1 MMNLI
6 IIDEDSRINGIGTY
20 LRDIILIFKQIGAII
35 YRVNHNNTLDVFS
48 VKKNDEIITFS
59 FSSRLLESYNKI
71 IDKFLGL
78 YIADSK
84 QNLFMLNYTPC
95 EDLIRTLKR
104 RFPLSKIVF
113 TVHDLCWTTPLMGDI
128 DKLKYMVST
137 EFCKE
142 SGKEG
147 IDNISKVFME
157 EKHMFQLSDAVIV
170 LAGGTRR
177 VLTEVYGIDPK
188 KIHLIPNGL
197 QDTYKPVSRERKQE
211 IRSAK
216 FLSGHEKILLF
227 AGRVHYMKGV
237 YSLIRSFSQVLQIYP
252 ECRLVIAGFLLDPP
266 KVLSLT
272 GNAASKIIFT
282 GQIPKKELDE
292 WISITDIGI
301 LPSYTEQCCYWGI
314 ELMMHGVPV
323 ITTDGFNLQEMFAEG
338 YNAGIVK
345 IGDREDAKIF
355 EYNLADE
362 IVKLLHADAECRKL
376 GEQGRRVYETRY
388 TSESMYTGYK
398 TLIDT
403 LFSNV
408 DK

>member
-1 MMNLI
+1 MNVI
-6 IIDEDSRINGIGTY
+6 IIDDDANSRINGIGTY
-20 LRDIILIFKQIGAII
+20 LQTLIPLFKRMGACIT
-35 YRVNHNNTLDVFS
+35 RVGYNGACKTFTIREENGIRVF
-48 VKKNDEIITFS
+48 
-59 FSSRLLESYNKI
+59 LLPPIPASYCFKVLE
-71 IDKFLGL
+71 KLLGL
-78 YIADSK
+78 YLEDSAT
-84 QNLFMLNYTPC
+84 NLFMLHYSPC
-95 EDLIRTLKR
+95 DDLIRFLKK
-104 RFPLSKIVF
+104 RFPLSKISF
-113 TVHDLCWTTPLMGDI
+113 TIHDMIWTALLWGDVE
-128 DKLKYMVST
+128 KLKEIVRSVPPKAEKE
-137 EFCKE
+137 EFV
-142 SGKEG
+142 
-147 IDNISKVFME
+147 KVRKSFKAEQAMYT
-157 EKHMFQLSDAVIV
+157 LADAVIV

-237 YSLIRSFSQVLQIYP
+237 YSLIRSFSQVLQVYP

-272 GNAASKIIFT
+272 GNGASKIIFT

-323 ITTDGFNLQEMFAEG
+323 ITTDGFNLQEMFTEG

-345 IGDREDAKIF
+345 IRNREEPEKF
-355 EYNLADE
+355 EHELAGE
-362 IVKLLHADAECRKL
+362 IIRLLHDDAECRKL
-376 GEQGRRVYETRY
+376 GEQGRQVYETRY
-388 TSESMYTGYK
+388 TVESMYSGYK
-398 TLIDT
+398 MLTDT

-408 DK
+408 NK

>member
-1 MMNLI
+1 MNVI
-6 IIDEDSRINGIGTY
+6 IIDDDANSRINGIGTY
-20 LRDIILIFKQIGAII
+20 LQTLIPLLKRMGACITRVAYNGTCKTFAIREENGIREFLLPLLPASYCFK
-35 YRVNHNNTLDVFS
+35 VV
-48 VKKNDEIITFS
+48 E
-59 FSSRLLESYNKI
+59 
-71 IDKFLGL
+71 KFLGL
-78 YIADSK
+78 YIEDSAD
-84 QNLFMLNYTPC
+84 NLFMLHYSPC
-95 EDLIRTLKR
+95 DDLIRFLKR
-104 RFPLSKIVF
+104 RFSLSKISF
-113 TVHDLCWTTPLMGDI
+113 TIHDMIWTALLWGDVE
-128 DKLKYMVST
+128 KLKETVRSVPQNA
-137 EFCKE
+137 EKE
-142 SGKEG
+142 ESV
-147 IDNISKVFME
+147 KVRKSFKAEQAMYT
-157 EKHMFQLSDAVIV
+157 LSDAVIV

-177 VLTEVYGIDPK
+177 VLTEIYGIDPK

-197 QDTYKPVSRERKQE
+197 KDSYKPVSCERKQE
-211 IRSAK
+211 IRAEK

-237 YSLIRSFSQVLQIYP
+237 YSLIRCFSQVLQVYP
-252 ECRLVIAGFLLDPP
+252 ECRLVIAGYLLDPP

>member
-1 MMNLI
+1 MNVI
-6 IIDEDSRINGIGTY
+6 IIDDDANSRINGIGTY
-20 LRDIILIFKQIGAII
+20 LQTLIPLFKRMGACIT
-35 YRVNHNNTLDVFS
+35 RVGYNGACKTFTIREENGIRVF
-48 VKKNDEIITFS
+48 
-59 FSSRLLESYNKI
+59 LLPLLPASYCFKVVE
-71 IDKFLGL
+71 KFLGL
-78 YIADSK
+78 YIEDSAD
-84 QNLFMLNYTPC
+84 NLFMLHYSPC
-95 EDLIRTLKR
+95 DDLIRFLKR
-104 RFPLSKIVF
+104 RFSLSKISF
-113 TVHDLCWTTPLMGDI
+113 TIHDMIWTALLWGDVE
-128 DKLKYMVST
+128 KLKETVRSVPQNA
-137 EFCKE
+137 EKE
-142 SGKEG
+142 ESV
-147 IDNISKVFME
+147 KVRKSFKAEQAMYT
-157 EKHMFQLSDAVIV
+157 LADAVIV

-237 YSLIRSFSQVLQIYP
+237 YSLIRSFSQVLQVYP

-272 GNAASKIIFT
+272 GNGASKIIFT

-323 ITTDGFNLQEMFAEG
+323 ITTDGFNLQEMFTEG

-345 IGDREDAKIF
+345 IRNREDAKIF

>member
-1 MMNLI
+1 M
-6 IIDEDSRINGIGTY
+6 
-20 LRDIILIFKQIGAII
+20 
-35 YRVNHNNTLDVFS
+35 DVFS

-137 EFCKE
+137 GFCKE

-177 VLTEVYGIDPK
+177 VLTEIYGIDPK

-197 QDTYKPVSRERKQE
+197 QDAYKPVSRERKQE
-211 IRSAK
+211 IRAEK

-323 ITTDGFNLQEMFAEG
+323 ITTDGFNLQEMFTEG

-345 IGDREDAKIF
+345 IGNREEPEKF
-355 EYNLADE
+355 EHELADE
-362 IVKLLHADAECRKL
+362 IIRLLHNDAECRKL
-376 GEQGRRVYETRY
+376 GEQGRKVYETRY
-388 TSESMYTGYK
+388 TVKSMYTGYK
-398 TLIDT
+398 MLTDT
-403 LFSNV
+403 LFLNV
-408 DK
+408 NK

>member
-1 MMNLI
+1 MIWTALLW
-6 IIDEDSRINGIGTY
+6 G
-20 LRDIILIFKQIGAII
+20 
-35 YRVNHNNTLDVFS
+35 DVEKLKETVRSVPQNAEKEES
-48 VKKNDEIITFS
+48 VKVRKS
-59 FSSRLLESYNKI
+59 FKAEQ
-71 IDKFLGL
+71 
-78 YIADSK
+78 A
-84 QNLFMLNYTPC
+84 MYT
-95 EDLIRTLKR
+95 
-104 RFPLSKIVF
+104 
-113 TVHDLCWTTPLMGDI
+113 
-128 DKLKYMVST
+128 
-137 EFCKE
+137 
-142 SGKEG
+142 
-147 IDNISKVFME
+147 
-157 EKHMFQLSDAVIV
+157 LSDAVIV

-177 VLTEVYGIDPK
+177 VLTEIYGIDPK

-197 QDTYKPVSRERKQE
+197 KDSYKPVSCERKQE
-211 IRSAK
+211 IRAEK

-237 YSLIRSFSQVLQIYP
+237 YSLIRSFSQVLQVYP
-252 ECRLVIAGFLLDPP
+252 ECRLVIAGFLLDPS